1 MVVGLSSGHT
11 LVVGFLS
18 LVIEWPNMGGR
29 RMAVNLL
36 AVGLIVLF
44 ISGRRVARVSAE
56 TIVQNGRRADHKSPA
71 EILWPT

>member
-44 ISGRRVARVSAE
+44 ISGRR
-56 TIVQNGRRADHKSPA
+56 
-71 EILWPT
+71 